1 VGADGGVDER
11 VGELLE
17 GGSCSVAAAES
28 CTGGL
33 VAARLVAI
41 PGSGEWFRGGV
52 VAYASEVKFDV
63 LQVRPG
69 PVVSERAAIEMA
81 RGARELL
88 QSDVAV
94 ATTGV
99 AGPTEEEGVAV
110 GTVYLA
116 AVRGDATDGIVTR
129 SRCVHLDGDPDQVRA
144 QAADAALELVAEICA
159 PSVRSH
165 G

>member
-1 VGADGGVDER
+1 M
-11 VGELLE
+11 
-17 GGSCSVAAAES
+17 AAAES

-33 VAARLVAI
+33 VAARLVAS

-88 QSDVAV
+88 HSDVAV

-116 AVRGDATDGIVTR
+116 AVRGDATDDRDATDGIVTR
-129 SRCVHLDGDPDQVRA
+129 SRCVRLDGDPDEVRA
-144 QAADAALELVAEICA
+144 QAAEAALELVAEICA
-159 PSVRSH
+159 AGVRSH